1 MRKQNEPK
9 NWVNNKDFT
18 WYIGCMCIVIY
29 YILGVSASPIDNLY
43 EKVIKIEMLMLSFT
57 ALMGIS
63 IMLMVDYYTSNL
75 ELGLISGIVF
85 GVLMVLVFT
94 EEKWWYIMYETAK
107 NLLVIGIAVYILWTL
122 YKVGKGGN

>member
-1 MRKQNEPK
+1 M
-9 NWVNNKDFT
+9 
-18 WYIGCMCIVIY
+18 
-29 YILGVSASPIDNLY
+29 
-43 EKVIKIEMLMLSFT
+43 KIENLMLSFT

-94 EEKWWYIMYETAK
+94 EEKW
-107 NLLVIGIAVYILWTL
+107 
-122 YKVGKGGN
+122 